1 MAILRNQRTY
11 PLSLKSAV
19 QYALNAGVTAAYDY
33 QGDPSNAYAGGDG
46 APHVGSKA
54 YTKPIPNASL
64 VQVTTA
70 IAGRDPSV
78 GRTST
83 ASYNGPSMLDFGI
96 GSSDGKGAFTIH
108 RRLRTPSTVQST
120 SPRTVHVIRA
130 ASGSGLTLY
139 MYGNVGGYHSF
150 RWECGNTMVPS
161 SDLPNNRVTPGT
173 LCDIH
178 LTRSGDLVTVY
189 LNGQAVASA
198 TLPSLTTFS
207 TAWSGLASGTNNGLN
222 GTPADDLILIDET
235 YWNRALS
242 SGEVFQHQSD
252 PYAGYANT
260 AVVPDG
266 VTITNPFSNAIV
278 SNEEF
283 AIAGY
288 YSGATVPTGIECRF
302 NGGAWTALSSQFIGG
317 GAFSGTLGAVP
328 ASTGLLEVRF
338 ANATTITNY
347 VSNITAKVPDPTV
360 TLVSQPSPDGQLQV
374 FTLSTTRANSVAIT
388 LVANGNGAVTQGP
401 ISIPVTSEST
411 TASFSGI
418 PAGDYKVTITA
429 TGPGGTATIAGNA
442 ISILGAAGGGET
454 ILDGVIPTLPTVTS
468 VSIFPAVA
476 VLAGGATQQFTA
488 TVAGLNS
495 PSQAVVW
502 SATAGSI
509 SSTGLL
515 TLPPPAVLA
524 QSVTVTATSTADPR
538 WSGTALVTVLAIVQN
553 PGTTI
558 KLAAGEATVQ
568 QNTSSGGAVRLA
580 SKFTSER
587 APRSRTLYL

>member
-11 PLSLKSAV
+11 PLSLKSAT
-19 QYALNAGVTAAYDY
+19 QYALNAGVTASYDY
-33 QGDPSNAYAGGDG
+33 QGDPNNAYAGGDG

-54 YTKPIPNASL
+54 YTKPIPGASL

-83 ASYNGPSMLDFGI
+83 VCYNGPSMLDFGI

-108 RRLRTPSTVQST
+108 RRFRTPSTVQST

-139 MYGNVGGYHSF
+139 MYGNAGGYHSF

-242 SGEVFQHQSD
+242 AGEVFQHQSD
-252 PYAGYANT
+252 PYAGYVNT

-266 VTITNPFSNAIV
+266 VTITNPFSNATV
-278 SNEEF
+278 SSEGF
-283 AIAGY
+283 TIAGY
-288 YSGATVPTGIECRF
+288 YSGATAPTGIEFRF
-302 NGGAWTALSSQFIGG
+302 NGGAWTALSNQSIGG
-317 GAFSGTLGAVP
+317 GTFSGMTGTVP
-328 ASTGLLEVRF
+328 IALGLLEVRF
-338 ANATTITNY
+338 ANATTITGS

-360 TLVSQPSPDGQLQV
+360 TLVSQPAPDGQSQS
-374 FTLSTTRANSVAIT
+374 FTVSTTRADSIAIT
-388 LVANGNGAVTQGP
+388 LTANGRGAVTQGP
-401 ISIPVTSEST
+401 TSFPVANNAATG
-411 TASFSGI
+411 SFVGI
-418 PAGDYKVTITA
+418 PAGDYKVSITA
-429 TGPGGTATIAGNA
+429 SGLGGTATIAGNA
-442 ISILGAAGGGET
+442 ITILGADGGGEVV
-454 ILDGVIPTLPTVTS
+454 LDGVIPVLPTVTGVV
-468 VSIFPAVA
+468 VSPALA
-476 VLAGGATQQFTA
+476 VLVGSSTQQFSA
-488 TVAGLNS
+488 TVNGLNS

-502 SATAGSI
+502 SASAGNI

-515 TLPPPAVLA
+515 TLPPPALLA
-524 QSVTVTATSTADPR
+524 QSVTVTATSTADPSK
-538 WSGTALVTVLAIVQN
+538 SGTALVTVLAIVQN

-558 KLAAGEATVQ
+558 KLTAGEATVQ